1 MPSYYPV
8 FLDLKGRKCVI
19 IGGGQVA
26 ERKVPPL
33 LECDAKVAFVSPQ
46 ITPSIQRWVDEGK
59 VSWERR
65 DYAEGDLKG
74 AFLAIAATD
83 EPQINRA
90 IAREAAEKNILLNVV
105 DVTPLCTFIAPATV
119 KRGDVVVAI
128 STGGASPA
136 LARKLRET
144 LENSDLLDY
153 ADLAEILSR
162 ARREVKERKIQVH
175 PDRWQ
180 EYINGELMAMVKEGR
195 EQEAL
200 DYLLKGL
207 SKNSLQKEARE

>member
-26 ERKVPPL
+26 ERKVPHL

-46 ITPSIQRWVDEGK
+46 ITPSIQRWVNEGK
-59 VSWERR
+59 VSWEAR
-65 DYAEGDLKG
+65 DYAEGDLTG

-90 IAREAAEKNILLNVV
+90 IAREAAEKNVLLNVV

-144 LENSDLLDY
+144 LESSDLLDY
-153 ADLAEILSR
+153 ADLAELLSH

-207 SKNSLQKEARE
+207 SENSLQREAQE